1 MLSLSPLVLVV
12 IGIATTAFAQVML
25 KKAAGFEMLAP
36 AWIAW
41 MGSSAVA
48 YTISFIAYSRILKY
62 FPLNKIYPAMT
73 VAQIMVITLVGL
85 WMGEAISGRHALG
98 LLLGAGAIYLIL
110 A

>member
-1 MLSLSPLVLVV
+1 MLALSPVVLVV

-25 KKAAGFEMLAP
+25 KKAADFEVLAP
-36 AWIAW
+36 PWILW

-73 VAQIMVITLVGL
+73 VAQIMVITLIGL